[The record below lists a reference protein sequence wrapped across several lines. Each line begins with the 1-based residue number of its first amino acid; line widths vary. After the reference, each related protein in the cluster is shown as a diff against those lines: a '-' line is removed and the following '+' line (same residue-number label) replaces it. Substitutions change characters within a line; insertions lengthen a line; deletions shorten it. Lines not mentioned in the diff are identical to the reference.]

1 MKKFDNPFGIF
12 GSLKIGA
19 VYAVGDDTYAF
30 SMDGA
35 GNASDSRHADWQ
47 SFDSVVISVAVE
59 YDLFNPVGF
68 TKGDGKFGFKAI
80 WKPSFSDDGL
90 ELALDGAQPKM
101 LGGNKGAG
109 DLVVAASVV
118 LGESKAKTKKPFVE
132 MVVTMGAGSETEG
145 VQVGLQAGPL
155 SLSTTVGSSKGS
167 TQREFSFKLA
177 LLTDQPAR
185 QAPPPN
191 LKASLLEPAPM
202 LFENEDQDSL
212 SSLSIKELHAWVS
225 KIKDEAPQLESVI
238 AQGNLP
244 IEIQAFASTTGSTAY
259 DKKKTDQRADAVKN
273 LLKKAPYFNSSK
285 IMFDTQSH
293 GKSKAENKGA
303 KHSIERRVEIR
314 IDRSKAAKAI
324 QQLTSGP

>member
-1 MKKFDNPFGIF
+1 MKKFDNPFGIL

-59 YDLFNPVGF
+59 YELFNPVGF

-101 LGGNKGAG
+101 LGGNKGGG

-132 MVVTMGAGSETEG
+132 MVVTMGAGLDAEG
-145 VQVGLQAGPL
+145 MQVGLQAGPL
-155 SLSTTVGSSKGS
+155 SMSTTVASSKGS
-167 TQREFSFKLA
+167 AQREFSFKLA
-177 LLTDQPAR
+177 LLTDQ
-185 QAPPPN
+185 
-191 LKASLLEPAPM
+191 
-202 LFENEDQDSL
+202 
-212 SSLSIKELHAWVS
+212 
-225 KIKDEAPQLESVI
+225 
-238 AQGNLP
+238 
-244 IEIQAFASTTGSTAY
+244 
-259 DKKKTDQRADAVKN
+259 RADAVKN
-273 LLKKAPYFNSSK
+273 LLKKRPYFNSSK

-314 IDRSKAAKAI
+314 IDRSKAAKAL
-324 QQLTSGP
+324 QQLTSGA